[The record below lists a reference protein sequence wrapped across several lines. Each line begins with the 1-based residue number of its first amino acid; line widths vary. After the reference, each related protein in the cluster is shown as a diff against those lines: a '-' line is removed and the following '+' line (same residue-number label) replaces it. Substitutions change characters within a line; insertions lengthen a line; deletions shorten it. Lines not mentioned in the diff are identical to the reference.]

1 MALVSA
7 TWLMLQ
13 CTVKAFVHG
22 SCVVCGDEQEGG
34 GEKGKG
40 GWYSNL
46 HYHDSISSSIQLS
59 RLLWRLR
66 ARNIYRLIVF
76 RHAMP
81 GDLLFSLLCF
91 SQVTEAPMQSD

>member
-46 HYHDSISSSIQLS
+46 PLPRQHQQQHPAEQ
-59 RLLWRLR
+59 
-66 ARNIYRLIVF
+66 
-76 RHAMP
+76 
-81 GDLLFSLLCF
+81 
-91 SQVTEAPMQSD
+91 APLPAAGQEYLPSDCI